1 MEKSLNPFAAE
12 YAASWLIG
20 GVIIVPVDSNGKLLV
35 EPQAWARKDH
45 REIYDYFMQRPGQE
59 YEVMLFEG
67 QIMVLARDSDSERQ
81 SRATLKNLGLVP
93 KFSFDIE
100 SDEDS
105 INTAIH
111 QSDASVDLE
120 NVKTRL
126 GKTVEIVMP
135 MLTYLPSEQKVHI
148 PEIDK
153 DTSLLETEE
162 PGPAVSVPQTPFDKY
177 SLLGSE
183 EEMARFAIKAIAL
196 LGAVILMGQ
205 FGLIYAQPNT
215 GKTLIT
221 IALLIQAV
229 EDGRLD
235 PRLLYYVNADDN
247 AEGIVEKLDIFSEM
261 GAHTLVPGQKGFDT
275 DKLIDLMQ
283 TMIKNGQC
291 VGVVLILDT
300 LKCFADMM
308 DKKRST
314 QFAKVVRQF
323 VVAGGTF
330 VGLAHTNKN
339 PGSNGKPVYA
349 GTSDFYEACDTACYL
364 IPVETTAHGDKI
376 VKFELFKKRGGGNRN
391 EAYSYSCSNDVS
403 YPQLVA
409 SVQQIDSEHMH
420 KYDQATQLIA
430 DQLIVGAITAVLEQ
444 ATQQKMALA
453 KDVSATTKAS
463 RRQVIEILERYAG
476 DDPTKHK
483 WDFVVA
489 ERGAKVFAL
498 HPTPDG

>member
-12 YAASWLIG
+12 YAGKWLTG
-20 GVIIVPVDSNGKLLV
+20 GVVIAPVDRDGKLLV
-35 EPQAWARKDH
+35 TPEAWAQKDFE
-45 REIYDYFMQRPGQE
+45 EIYDYFVQHPGHE
-59 YEVMLFEG
+59 YQVMLPEG
-67 QIMVLARDSDSERQ
+67 QIIVLARDSHSERQ
-81 SRATLKNLGLVP
+81 SRATLKNIGLVP
-93 KFSFDIE
+93 KFSFGIE
-100 SDEDS
+100 TDESS

-111 QSDASVDLE
+111 QADASVDLE
-120 NVKTRL
+120 TVKTRL
-126 GKTVEIVMP
+126 GQNVEVVMP
-135 MLTYLPSEQKVHI
+135 MLTYLPSEKTVHI
-148 PEIDK
+148 PEIAEE
-153 DTSLLETEE
+153 TSSLETEE
-162 PGPAVSVPQTPFDKY
+162 PGPAVSVPPTPFDKY

-183 EEMARFAIKAIAL
+183 EEMARFAIVTVAL

-215 GKTLIT
+215 GKTLVT

-229 EDGRLD
+229 EDGRLN
-235 PRLLYYVNADDN
+235 PSFLYYVNADDN
-247 AEGIVEKLDIFSEM
+247 AEGIVAKLDIFSEM
-261 GAHTLVPGQKGFDT
+261 GAHTLVPGQKGFDP

-300 LKCFADMM
+300 LKCFIDLM

-339 PGSNGKPVYA
+339 PGTNGKPVYA
-349 GTSDFYEACDTACYL
+349 GTSDFYEACDAACYL
-364 IPVETTAHGDKI
+364 IPVETTAKGDKI
-376 VKFELFKKRGGGNRN
+376 VKFELFKKRGGGNRD
-391 EAYSYSCSNDVS
+391 EAYSYSGSNDVS
-403 YPQLVA
+403 YAQLVA
-409 SVQQIDSEHMH
+409 SVQPIDPEQMH
-420 KYDQATQLIA
+420 KYEQAAQLVA
-430 DQLIVGAITAVLEQ
+430 DQLVIDTIIAVLKQ
-444 ATQQKMALA
+444 GTKQKMALA

-463 RRQVIEILERYAG
+463 RRQVIEVLERYAG
-476 DDPTKHK
+476 DDPTKRK

-498 HPTPDG
+498 HPTPDS